1 MNQEIEDNMLVS
13 VVIPTYRRPQKLNR
27 AIQSVLSQT
36 YPYFEILIADDNEPG
51 SIWRY
56 RTMYVIQSYLDDSRV
71 HCLPCEK
78 HENGSAARNRGL
90 SAARGTWICF
100 LDDDDYYEPDKLEK
114 QIGFLNQH
122 SEFSENG
129 SAARNRGLS
138 AARGTWI
145 CFLDD
150 DDYYEPDKLEK
161 QIGFLNQHS
170 EFSGCYC
177 DYKRNGKVEQIP
189 DYKDLCRNILLR
201 KRIPQTSSWL
211 LRTEIVRAIGG
222 FDESYPRY
230 QDYEFLMRYDQ
241 AGYRLGKVAAPLYT
255 YSQSDRLN
263 IPDPQELERL
273 NMKFLSEF
281 TDRLAHNTLIRQS
294 FAAFSLP
301 VARIYFQ
308 NQRYGDSLRL
318 ISSSFFR
325 APGTTVVRSARFLF
339 HQFQRP
345 IHSLRKI
352 LSHENFKP

>member
-78 HENGSAARNRGL
+78 H
-90 SAARGTWICF
+90 
-100 LDDDDYYEPDKLEK
+100 
-114 QIGFLNQH
+114 
-122 SEFSENG
+122 ENG

>member
-122 SEFSENG
+122 SEFSG
-129 SAARNRGLS
+129 
-138 AARGTWI
+138 
-145 CFLDD
+145 CF
-150 DDYYEPDKLEK
+150 
-161 QIGFLNQHS
+161 
-170 EFSGCYC
+170 C

-189 DYKDLCRNILLR
+189 DYKDLCRNIFLQ
-201 KRIPQTSSWL
+201 KQIPQTSSWM
-211 LRTEIVRAIGG
+211 LRTETVRAIGG

-230 QDYEFLMRYDQ
+230 QDLEFLMRFDQ
-241 AGYRLGKVAAPLYT
+241 AGYRLGKVAGPLYT

-281 TDRLAHNTLIRQS
+281 TDESTHKTLLNQS

-301 VARIYFQ
+301 VAWIYFQ

-325 APGTTVVRSARFLF
+325 APGTTVVRSARFVF

-345 IHSLRKI
+345 IHSLRKV
-352 LSHENFKP
+352 LSHEIFKP